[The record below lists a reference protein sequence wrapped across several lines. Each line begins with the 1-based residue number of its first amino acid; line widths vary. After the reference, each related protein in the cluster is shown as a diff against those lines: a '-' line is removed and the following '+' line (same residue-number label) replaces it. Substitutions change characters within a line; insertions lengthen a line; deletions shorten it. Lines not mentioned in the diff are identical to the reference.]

1 MTKQE
6 VLEQLK
12 SVADQYQ
19 AAKFAVGCLLAEAK
33 KDPGNLQALV
43 RPNDLKVCLDRLE
56 ATYFVMLFAEF
67 ESAIRYVW
75 KAQFSKKTRPRM
87 EILLD
92 RIAAKAYVTDTDLGH
107 VHSVRRYRNFLVHGE
122 DFAKSVT
129 LEKARSLL
137 ARFFYFMPGPW
148 RV

>member
-1 MTKQE
+1 MTKSQ
-6 VLEQLK
+6 VLDQLK
-12 SVADQYQ
+12 RVADQYH
-19 AAKFAVGCLLAEAK
+19 AARFAVG
-33 KDPGNLQALV
+33 QALSV
-43 RPNDLKVCLDRLE
+43 AMQTPHGLPATIRPNDLRLCLNRLE

-75 KAQFSKKTRPRM
+75 KAQCRKMTRPPM

-92 RIAAKAYVTDTDLGH
+92 RIAAKAYVTDTDLRQ

-122 DFAKSVT
+122 DFAESVT
-129 LEKARSLL
+129 LEKAQSLL
-137 ARFFYFMPGPW
+137 ARFFYFMHGPW

>member
-1 MTKQE
+1 MTKSQ
-6 VLEQLK
+6 VLDQLK
-12 SVADQYQ
+12 RVADQYH
-19 AAKFAVGCLLAEAK
+19 AARFAVGH
-33 KDPGNLQALV
+33 ALSAAMRTPHALPATI
-43 RPNDLKVCLDRLE
+43 RPNDLCSCLDRLE